1 MAKPRMDL
9 TSFVGKLL
17 EQDDIDALR
26 EGVRILAQ
34 AVMETEVSG
43 QIGALPFERSSERSA
58 YRNGYRTAPGT
69 RASGPS
75 SSRSPRSRAVPTS
88 PACWSPAGAPRRRC
102 TPSWSRPTSRACQH
116 ARSTT
121 W

>member
-34 AVMETEVSG
+34 AVMETEDSG
-43 QIGALPFERSSERSA
+43 QDL
-58 YRNGYRTAPGT
+58 T
-69 RASGPS
+69 RLILAGGRGDGLEASDEVTIDLGRANDLAREPRVGEVVNCQ
-75 SSRSPRSRAVPTS
+75 SRQRRLAD
-88 PACWSPAGAPRRRC
+88 AGANHKG
-102 TPSWSRPTSRACQH
+102 TI
-116 ARSTT
+116 
-121 W
+121 